1 MKKLIYLIITA
12 ACIIT
17 MQACEFETSSHG
29 NLYGYWHLCTIDTI
43 GASTHDMSQKMA
55 FWAVQANV
63 IEVTDR
69 DYIYPQVV
77 FSFKKVNDS
86 LMMFKPLIKDRY
98 SQDPP
103 VEDVSQLLFYG
114 IDNLEPDF
122 CIEKLTS
129 DKMTLSNSKVR
140 LNFKKL

>member
-1 MKKLIYLIITA
+1 MKKLAYLIFIA
-12 ACIIT
+12 ACIIG
-17 MQACEFETSSHG
+17 MQACDFEMSSHG
-29 NLYGYWHLCTIDTI
+29 NLYGYWHLCSIDTI
-43 GASTHDMSQKMA
+43 GAASQDMTQKKA

-77 FSFKKVNDS
+77 FNFKQVGDS
-86 LMMFKPLIKDRY
+86 LMMSKPLIKDRY

-103 VEDVSQLLFYG
+103 VEDVNQLSFYG
-114 IDNLEPDF
+114 IDKLEPDF
-122 CIEKLTS
+122 LIEKLTAS
-129 DKMTLSNSKVR
+129 KMTISNSRVR